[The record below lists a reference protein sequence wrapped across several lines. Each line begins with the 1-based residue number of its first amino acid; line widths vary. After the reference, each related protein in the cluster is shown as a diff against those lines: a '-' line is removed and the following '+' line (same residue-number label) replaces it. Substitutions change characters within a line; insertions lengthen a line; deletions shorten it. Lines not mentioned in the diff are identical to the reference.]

1 MSATQYSLRRSHASL
16 IVVRV
21 FQSPSVLIPYL
32 KEKSYAQVNKIE
44 HYMLYRRY
52 MDDIPFWL
60 VIHLESFLAYVN
72 SRPFDVPMRWSGSSA
87 QGADRHW
94 RIVLS
99 LLVADAV
106 VLWRIQHLPP
116 TLENSTSPVVNSLI
130 PAGLLPYLRYELQQ
144 HNEHSLPT
152 PLTRRCERGE
162 RSKPLYEH
170 TPSYVKG

>member
-32 KEKSYAQVNKIE
+32 KEISYAQVNKIE

-52 MDDIPFWL
+52 MDDFPFWL
-60 VIHLESFLAYVN
+60 VMHLESFLAYVN

-94 RIVLS
+94 RIVLP

-106 VLWRIQHLPP
+106 VLRRLKHLPP
-116 TLENSTSPVVNSLI
+116 TLKNRRSPVVNSLI
-130 PAGLLPYLRYELQQ
+130 IWGMNYNSTTNTHSLLPWPAGVREVRDR
-144 HNEHSLPT
+144 NHSMSTHHPI
-152 PLTRRCERGE
+152 
-162 RSKPLYEH
+162 
-170 TPSYVKG
+170 